1 MPSRYEKLCNL
12 SQGTW
17 FILIRSGEV
26 LQKLGPMKDD
36 YRYISC
42 RAVTGDTKV
51 LNCLVGVETID
62 EPGREKAPE

>member
-1 MPSRYEKLCNL
+1 
-12 SQGTW
+12 
-17 FILIRSGEV
+17 LIRSGEV